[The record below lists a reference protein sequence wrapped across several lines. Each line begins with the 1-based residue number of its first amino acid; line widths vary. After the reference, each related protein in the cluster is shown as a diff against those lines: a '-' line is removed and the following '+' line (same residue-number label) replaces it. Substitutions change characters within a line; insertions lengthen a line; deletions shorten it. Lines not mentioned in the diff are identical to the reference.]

1 MEGVLDPMT
10 KLKRQWVVGCMIAA
24 AGAAGCSGEDAGITG
39 RAINTYDSGS
49 ARVERPVTPETW
61 SKIEALVG
69 EGEDLESYPGSLE
82 EGGELSIPD
91 VPEGPYLLSL
101 TSPPPE
107 KYPSEPGAQELFW
120 AEAREIDLGRVYSHR
135 PDLAKIEDFAV
146 VRIDA
151 PLDIPWQTVELDEQ
165 GEIVQ
170 HLDDELVLVSRGADV
185 TTASLA
191 SFLEPGAPV
200 NGATS
205 IGGWELDAS
214 CFYGSGEDPSAHL
227 VDGDDVTVLH
237 RVMSGAPEPASPELT
252 DPWQHFDLW
261 AAREAF
267 SLTSFTMKDVG
278 TTPLSGAFEALP
290 AKKFSLDYRG
300 SAFVER
306 LSDLAA
312 PLDQASLTLTIDVDH
327 GGTERPSGTVVPLL
341 WLGAPS
347 RFGWVD
353 PMCNPESC
361 DAMACP
367 GGCPDEKQIL
377 LPGDHQGDLVYGNPL
392 DAEELATVQLRFWV
406 NVSDVLPYDEESAYG
421 GRLRGYFRQT
431 APATELS
438 GQPIVPVVSLPR
450 SLRVNGQPVPTDEI
464 TKGVGAAPEISFEPP
479 ALGEPDGYVIEVVD
493 ASDVQDVSGQILRP
507 FRVVVSLSIPATVTK
522 VTLPE
527 ETLRADKVY
536 FARIAA
542 RVSDAPPGKPLRASR
557 RSAEAATF
565 TGLFTR

>member
-1 MEGVLDPMT
+1 MK
-10 KLKRQWVVGCMIAA
+10 KLKRRWVVGCMIAA

-49 ARVERPVTPETW
+49 ERVERPVAPETW

-69 EGEDLESYPGSLE
+69 EGDELESYPGSIE

-101 TSPPPE
+101 TSPPPDE
-107 KYPSEPGAQELFW
+107 FPSEPGAQEIVW
-120 AEAREIDLGRVYSHR
+120 TEARELDLGRLYSHR
-135 PDLAKIEDFAV
+135 PDLVKIEDFAV

-151 PLDIPWQTVELDEQ
+151 PLDIPWQTEELDEQ
-165 GEIVQ
+165 GEVVQ
-170 HLDDELVLVSRGADV
+170 HLEDELVLVSRGADV
-185 TTASLA
+185 TDASYAL
-191 SFLEPGAPV
+191 FLESGAPV

-205 IGGWELDAS
+205 IDGWELDAS
-214 CFYGSGEDPSAHL
+214 FFYGSGEDPSAHL

-237 RVMSGAPEPASPELT
+237 RVMSGAPEPASPDLT
-252 DPWQHFDLW
+252 DPWQHFGLL

-267 SLTSFTMKDVG
+267 SSASFTMKEGG
-278 TTPLSGAFEALP
+278 TTPLSGAFEPLP
-290 AKKFSLDYRG
+290 ARTFSLDYRG
-300 SAFVER
+300 SAFVQR

-312 PLDQASLTLTIDVDH
+312 PPDRATLTLTIDVDH
-327 GGTERPSGTVVPLL
+327 GVTERPSGTVVPLL
-341 WLGAPS
+341 WLGVAG

-353 PMCNPESC
+353 PMCNPDGC

-367 GGCPDEKQIL
+367 GGCPDEKQL
-377 LPGDHQGDLVYGNPL
+377 FLPGDHERDLVYGNPL

-406 NVSDVLPYDEESAYG
+406 SVSDVLPYDEESEYG
-421 GRLRGYFRQT
+421 GSLRGYFRQT

-450 SLRVNGQPVPTDEI
+450 SPRVSGQPLPLDEI
-464 TKGVGAAPEISFEPP
+464 TKGVGAAPEISFDPP
-479 ALGEPDGYVIEVVD
+479 ALGEPDGYRIEILD
-493 ASDVQDVSGQILRP
+493 ASDVQDVYGQVVRP
-507 FRVVVSLSIPATVTK
+507 FRVVVSLSLPATVTK

-527 ETLRADKVY
+527 GTLRTDKVY
-536 FARIAA
+536 YARIVA
-542 RVSDAPPGKPLRASR
+542 RVSDAAPGKPLRASR

-565 TGLFTR
+565 TGLFTP